1 MWFLGVFRV
10 WNHPRSQWNGEITG
24 EYEYWPTTACVCRL
38 SSSWPR
44 RHEHISHELWPKPG
58 KIGIYHSC
66 QLMSTRIGWP
76 WICIIWGFK
85 RLTLRIHQ
93 PGLIYLGF
101 WMWKLPSSLQV
112 LSCAVQ
118 LLGQER
124 DDLKNYL
131 VPCLPEE
138 TSNAFFL
145 LFGSIFAGCP
155 TVVFPCFGYQGGFPC
170 NSLKSNRWTRW
181 WFWCR
186 CLGPRGSKTQRA
198 GHPMYI

>member
-1 MWFLGVFRV
+1 MWFWGVFHV

-24 EYEYWPTTACVCRL
+24 EYEYWPTTACVFRL

-85 RLTLRIHQ
+85 RLTFRIHQ

-101 WMWKLPSSLQV
+101 WMWKLPSSLPDSTGLV
-112 LSCAVQ
+112 LCSPTLWPGTRWFEE
-118 LLGQER
+118 LLGALSPRGNIQR
-124 DDLKNYL
+124 
-131 VPCLPEE
+131 
-138 TSNAFFL
+138 
-145 LFGSIFAGCP
+145 
-155 TVVFPCFGYQGGFPC
+155 VFPPIWIYFCWLPHTGF
-170 NSLKSNRWTRW
+170 SL
-181 WFWCR
+181 FW
-186 CLGPRGSKTQRA
+186 LPRRVS
-198 GHPMYI
+198 M